1 MNLGKVLKKYQLGG
15 NLPDTSRGS
24 MVISPEQA
32 IALAKQRGFGQLSQ
46 KDQIRIGNNIYAN
59 ELAKEQ
65 RGEAQQRDKA
75 KSNPIEKPTFDYG
88 NAQTDDYGDEN
99 EVNPYDKPIKET
111 EPKRV
116 YRDVILDGQRVK
128 KWIGEDGK
136 LYDSENGVVLP
147 KPIEI
152 QGDKYERPLKYKY
165 KGIEY
170 QKIDNQWMWKS
181 NKTGAL
187 HIAKNFNDDFIAR
200 NKLSP
205 LGQNN
210 VSNSNNADE
219 LYNRV
224 VNNPDE
230 MKAFSYAAK
239 HSPNDETIKQV
250 SEMLKTQG
258 IEIPKIKS
266 QKQPKQSK
274 PTTAKKPVNIEIKQ
288 NTPVEDVPLNME
300 VFLNEDKQTSYYNK
314 KEKLEKEE
322 KEYQDKLFA
331 IKLEKQINDYGLE
344 TRNKYNIGKAV
355 ETLQKAQYYPQTDY
369 RGIPKNIKK
378 HGGILK
384 NYSFGGDL
392 GKFLKGGVM
401 KNYST
406 GGDIAKGVGAG
417 AYGIGEGLIDNLTFG
432 LTDGITDK
440 GYQALSKVG
449 NNSEQFQKTSNII
462 RGSGNIV
469 GQVGGA
475 VATGGATTSQA
486 ISGGLKG
493 ANEIVQNTNMN
504 DKAKQ
509 WIGVGTKVGGVAASM
524 AGGGLNGDI
533 ANAPQ
538 GLQEIMN
545 FSKGLQGTSNMINGS
560 KGTYD
565 ELNRTM
571 QFPIGGLMKNYQQ
584 GGQITQNILPQN
596 PNDLQ
601 AITENTVEYNGNPHT
616 KGGIPLGNGKELEK
630 DETVIKQGAIGNKD
644 PYAISPN
651 LVLDRETA
659 KMVGLSAKYAGMKL
673 SDISRKIED
682 MKPQKENDPMSVK
695 TNSMNKKFALNRL
708 IKANELLSAQHRQ
721 ENPIPQ
727 EMSDLRMEEMQN
739 GGSLGQGFM
748 EWAASKGLEPD
759 EQNWYEYNKLYS
771 SPSSKDFTPIID
783 NSLIPSNPQIKLRN
797 QPGSF
802 VNNPISEIKPISPSL
817 KLSMNTSLPT
827 QTALPEQYINPGKSG
842 NFNINGNLDKIGM
855 GLKGASL
862 LANFATIGKKPG
874 QIPAQFNPYATEI
887 LNNYRNTIDN
897 QAIKNDITSTLNTG
911 LNTNP
916 SRSWNV
922 QRATNAELTG
932 KAMEAMSKANLQ
944 NQELNNRYR
953 TELGNVQNQ
962 LGSQNV
968 QAKNM
973 AEVLNAQTEANWRNN
988 LRNAIGNVGNDV
1000 ADMALK
1006 KDYLNKYIAEHMKI
1020 LNEKGKDYGISFT
1033 TTEDY
1038 LKAISNP
1045 EAALIL
1051 GKIQNKTATPE
1062 EIQKLKDIQAGK
1074 AVDYTTKK

>member
-1 MNLGKVLKKYQLGG
+1 MNLGQILKKYQLGG

-59 ELAKEQ
+59 ELAKKQ
-65 RGEAQQRDKA
+65 RDESQQRDIVELTPKD
-75 KSNPIEKPTFDYG
+75 KPKFDYG
-88 NAQTDDYGDEN
+88 NVQTDDYGDKN
-99 EVNPYDKPIKET
+99 EVNPFDYPSKKT
-111 EPKRV
+111 ESKRV
-116 YRDVILDGQRVK
+116 YKDVILDGQRVK
-128 KWIGEDGK
+128 KWVGEDGK

-205 LGQNN
+205 LGQDN

-219 LYNRV
+219 LYYRV
-224 VNNPDE
+224 INNPED
-230 MKAFSYAAK
+230 MKAFSYATK

-266 QKQPKQSK
+266 QKQPKQSS
-274 PTTAKKPVNIEIKQ
+274 PKKTYSQPNISVSGN
-288 NTPVEDVPLNME
+288 NTIWDDGKVISAPR
-300 VFLNEDKQTSYYNK
+300 
-314 KEKLEKEE
+314 LERLSGTLTEE
-322 KEYQDKLFA
+322 ENPDL
-331 IKLEKQINDYGLE
+331 NDY
-344 TRNKYNIGKAV
+344 TVKIINKYMVSPNDSEREAANFILGNLNRHYDLNAATNWKGII
-355 ETLQKAQYYPQTDY
+355 TDHNLQKAINQIHTEVLNERSKTEPY
-369 RGIPKNIKK
+369 RTRSKNNQNWSESAAS
-378 HGGILK
+378 ILK

-392 GKFLKGGVM
+392 GKFALNNLEQSALGMLGLDFYKPKFEYDTMGKINEV
-401 KNYST
+401 T
-406 GGDIAKGVGAG
+406 QGVGKAVNSL
-417 AYGIGEGLIDNLTFG
+417 APA
-432 LTDGITDK
+432 
-440 GYQALSKVG
+440 ALNMVLP
-449 NNSEQFQKTSNII
+449 
-462 RGSGNIV
+462 GSGAV
-469 GQVGGA
+469 LGA
-475 VATGGATTSQA
+475 VQ
-486 ISGGLKG
+486 
-493 ANEIVQNTNMN
+493 
-504 DKAKQ
+504 
-509 WIGVGTKVGGVAASM
+509 GVGKQ
-524 AGGGLNGDI
+524 I
-533 ANAPQ
+533 
-538 GLQEIMN
+538 
-545 FSKGLQGTSNMINGS
+545 SK
-560 KGTYD
+560 
-565 ELNRTM
+565 
-571 QFPIGGLMKNYQQ
+571 FQQ
-584 GGQITQNILPQN
+584 GGIMPQN
-596 PNDLQ
+596 PSDLEDV
-601 AITENTVEYNGNPHT
+601 TENTVEYNGNPHT

-651 LVLDRETA
+651 LVLDRKTA
-659 KMVGLSAKYAGMKL
+659 KMVGLSAKYVGMKL

-727 EMSDLRMEEMQN
+727 EMSDLRMEEMQK

-759 EQNWYEYNKLYS
+759 EQNWYEY
-771 SPSSKDFTPIID
+771 SK
-783 NSLIPSNPQIKLRN
+783 
-797 QPGSF
+797 F
-802 VNNPISEIKPISPSL
+802 VNNPIFEIKSISPSL
-817 KLSMNTSLPT
+817 KLPMNTSLPT
-827 QTALPEQYINPGKSG
+827 QTALPEQYINPGKSR
-842 NFNINGNLDKIGM
+842 NFNINDNLDKIGM

-887 LNNYRNTIDN
+887 LDNYRNSIDN

-911 LNTNP
+911 LNSNP
-916 SRSWNV
+916 SRSWNI

-953 TELGNVQNQ
+953 TELGDVQNQ

-973 AEVLNAQTEANWRNN
+973 AEILNAQTEANWRKN
-988 LRNAIGNVGNDV
+988 LRNAIGSVGNDV

-1006 KDYLNKYIAEHMKI
+1006 KDYLNKYTAEHMKI

-1038 LKAISNP
+1038 LKIITNP

-1074 AVDYTTKK
+1074 AVDYTTKKQ